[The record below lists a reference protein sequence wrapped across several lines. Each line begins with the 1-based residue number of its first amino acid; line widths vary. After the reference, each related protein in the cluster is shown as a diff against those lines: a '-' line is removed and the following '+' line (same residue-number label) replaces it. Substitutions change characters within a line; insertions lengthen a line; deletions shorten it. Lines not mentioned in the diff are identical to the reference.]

1 MLLAAGRGER
11 MGELTRHHP
20 KPLLEIAGKPLIEHH
35 ITRLAAAGFR
45 DIVINTAY
53 LGDQIRDYLQDG
65 HAWQVNIQYT
75 EETQRLETGGGILNA
90 LPLLTGEAILG
101 DAPFLVV
108 NSDVWTDFPYQSIPK
123 KITGKAHL
131 VMVPNPSHH
140 TEGDFVLKDAQG
152 DKPSNV
158 CQGAGPRHT
167 FSGISVL
174 TPSLFGGSS
183 AGAFP
188 LAPLLRAAMD
198 DGQVSGELYCGYWVD
213 VGTPQRLQQV
223 AVHEEKM

>member
-11 MGELTRHHP
+11 MGELTLHRP

-35 ITRLAAAGFR
+35 IIRLAAAGFR

-53 LGDQIRDYLQDG
+53 LGEQIRDYLQNG
-65 HAWQVNIQYT
+65 CAWQVNIQYT
-75 EETQRLETGGGILNA
+75 EESQRLETGGGILNA
-90 LPLLTGEAILG
+90 LPLLG

-108 NSDVWTDFPYQSIPK
+108 NSDVWTDFPYQTVPRQLS
-123 KITGKAHL
+123 GKAHL
-131 VMVPNPSHH
+131 VMVPNPSHNVG
-140 TEGDFVLKDAQG
+140 GDFSLEPCRSGEQQKVYQYTG
-152 DKPSNV
+152 R
-158 CQGAGPRHT
+158 CHT
-167 FSGISVL
+167 FSGISVM
-174 TPSLFGGSS
+174 TPSLFDGVS

-198 DGQVSGELYCGYWVD
+198 NGEVSGELYSGYWVD

-223 AVHEEKM
+223 VAHEEAM